1 MNVQNVATEKPHKTR
16 DKILMILFEIPPL
29 TLNKLKC
36 APIKLMVI
44 VINRDMVVTGKN
56 RLIVFRGM
64 KYKLPKEEINKTRMK
79 LITMDALPPKLGFN

>member
-1 MNVQNVATEKPHKTR
+1 
-16 DKILMILFEIPPL
+16 
-29 TLNKLKC
+29 
-36 APIKLMVI
+36 MVI

-79 LITMDALPPKLGFN
+79 LITMDALPPKSGFN